1 MIISHLFF
9 LLFKFFSG
17 QLRMQLSYFYFVNFI
32 FWRVHKNREST
43 FVFRF
48 LAISNLHSCV
58 TMFQLH
64 FRFLFHRDGKNS

>member
-1 MIISHLFF
+1 
-9 LLFKFFSG
+9 
-17 QLRMQLSYFYFVNFI
+17 MQLSYFYFVNFI
-32 FWRVHKNREST
+32 FFGGFIKIERARLFQKFLREAN
-43 FVFRF
+43 RF

>member
-1 MIISHLFF
+1 
-9 LLFKFFSG
+9 
-17 QLRMQLSYFYFVNFI
+17 MQLSYFYFVNFI
-32 FWRVHKNREST
+32 FWRVHKNREHVC
-43 FVFRF
+43 FQKFLREANRF